1 MSLPDGNITVEIFN
15 PETPFGGVQIE
26 DADQQ
31 QLQVAINTGS
41 PVYSVF
47 GRIGAIVANCS
58 DYALCYAPL
67 GTQLPPGGATGQ
79 TLTKLGPN
87 DYDVGWSSAGAG
99 SVTNFSAGVL
109 SPLFTTSVVN
119 PTTTPALS
127 FSLSNAGAHTFLG
140 NNTGG
145 SAPPS
150 FIQPAFSDLSGTVD
164 LGGSQVSG
172 TLAAA
177 RFPAL
182 SGDVST
188 TAGSLTTSIGN
199 NVVTYA
205 KIQQAS
211 GASIL
216 LGRGAG
222 AGAGNFQEI
231 SLGTNLSMSGTT
243 LNATGGVTDG
253 DKGDIVV
260 SGSGATWT
268 IDTAVVSYAKIQN
281 VSATSRIL
289 GRITAGAGSIEELT
303 GTQATSLLD
312 VFSSTLKGLAPASGG
327 GTTNFLRADGNWA
340 SPGGGGTVTTTG
352 SPTSGRLSQ
361 FSGVTSIT
369 NVSAGAAIG
378 FIKLNAD
385 DTFAVESA
393 ATHRTSLGAN
403 TVGSNL
409 FTLTNPSAITFIKIN
424 ADNSISTESA
434 ATHRTSLGA
443 NTVGSNIFTAANP
456 SAITFLKVNADNSVT
471 FESASTHRTS
481 LGVAASGAVGSS
493 GLTMNTAR
501 LLGRTTAAAG
511 AIEEITVNA
520 ELSFSA
526 TALGI
531 ATAGVTYAKI
541 QNVGA
546 LSVFGRSGNTS
557 GVGADISATAAS
569 GAVLRESGSTI
580 GFGQIATAGIT
591 DANVTYAKIQ
601 NVTALSVFG
610 RASNTTG
617 VGADIVAGADF
628 NVLRRSGTTIGFG
641 AIDVSQAGAVTGD
654 LAYSN
659 LAQGSA
665 RSVLGVTGNATADVA
680 SIQGTADQV
689 LVVNGAGTALSFG
702 TVATNGI
709 TAAAVTYAKIQNAA
723 AEAVICRAAG
733 TSGVLG
739 EITLAASQLLGRGA
753 TGDVAAITLGSGLSM
768 TGATLNVTSG
778 GGNVSNS
785 GTPTAGQT
793 AIWTDATHIEGK
805 TTLAGGTTGQVLKK
819 SSNTDYDYAW
829 GAAGSGTPGG
839 NDTYIQF
846 NDGGSAFGGNLNF
859 TIDKTVPKI
868 TLWGFQFV
876 QGPVGAGGWIDVPIT
891 GSSGIG
897 TGGSGVNP
905 WIAYASSPT
914 HWFTSTAVGDLAYRN
929 ASGKQL
935 LFGISNAT
943 SYPTCIITYGLQRFV
958 AGALLGW
965 SSAADGSSA
974 PDIALG
980 RNAAGILEVN
990 SGTAGQYRD
999 LQARTLLAGGGTYTS
1014 PALSLFASN
1023 VGWFSAGG
1031 ADVQLSIGANPI
1043 MMFYNSPPMLRIG
1056 ANGFLQWSSN
1066 NDPSQGAG
1074 DVALYRNAAGILEVN
1089 SSTAGTFRDILAR
1102 GLRSNAVTFANK
1114 IASPVEGTLQAF
1126 TDSSTTTQGDTITG
1140 GGSGHVVGY
1149 YNGTN
1154 WIVTSGSGG
1163 AGGGNVSNSGTPT
1176 TGQYARWTD
1185 ATHIEGVATSTVKS
1199 DLSLNNVT
1207 NDAQTKASIVPN
1219 TVPTDGQILVGK
1231 TAANA
1236 YTTVGVTGSGATISL
1251 DNGGVLSISAIAN
1264 TSLSNS
1270 AITIAGTSTS
1280 LGGSIT
1286 RDSITGVSSNGVVK
1300 RTGANT
1306 YTNLTDTTVGDNLLT
1321 LTNPSAIRFLK
1332 INADN
1337 TVTAEAAATHLTSLG
1352 GTTAGLN
1359 LFDYVN
1365 GTGNEQILG
1374 ITAAGAITEYQAP
1387 GSAGQIV
1394 GVSATQ
1400 TLTNKRIDPRTITSA
1415 TNNTTP
1421 TPDVSTADEYIATAM
1436 TVNMVFGAP
1445 TGTPVQGTKLIIRI
1459 KDNGTVRT
1467 IGWNATYKPIGVT
1480 LPTTTVAN
1488 KLIYVGC
1495 IYNSTVPQW
1504 DVVAVASE
1512 A

>member
-1 MSLPDGNITVEIFN
+1 MAVPNVSNPPSETDPPVAVEVFF
-15 PETPFGGVQIE
+15 PESPFGGVQVFGATENPTLIE
-26 DADQQ
+26 
-31 QLQVAINTGS
+31 LNTGS

-47 GRIGAIVANCS
+47 GRVGAIVPVCS
-58 DYALCYAPL
+58 DYALCYASLSAAVPA
-67 GTQLPPGGATGQ
+67 GGLTGQ
-79 TLTKLGPN
+79 TLAKASN
-87 DYDVGWSSAGAG
+87 ADYDLVWSNAGAG
-99 SVTNFSAGVL
+99 TVTNFSAGVL

-150 FIQPAFSDLSGTVD
+150 YVQPDFTDLSGSIAI
-164 LGGSQVSG
+164 GQ
-172 TLAAA
+172 
-177 RFPAL
+177 
-182 SGDVST
+182 
-188 TAGSLTTSIGN
+188 IGN
-199 NVVTYA
+199 GLITYA
-205 KIQQAS
+205 KIQNVSAS
-211 GASIL
+211 VL

-222 AGAGNFQEI
+222 AGAGVMQEI
-231 SLGTNLSMSGTT
+231 TLGTNLSMSGTT
-243 LNATGGVTDG
+243 LNATGG
-253 DKGDIVV
+253 
-260 SGSGATWT
+260 
-268 IDTAVVSYAKIQN
+268 
-281 VSATSRIL
+281 
-289 GRITAGAGSIEELT
+289 
-303 GTQATSLLD
+303 
-312 VFSSTLKGLAPASGG
+312 
-327 GTTNFLRADGNWA
+327 A
-340 SPGGGGTVTTTG
+340 SPGGSSGDFQYNNGAGGLGGTNLVNLSGGLVITDATAFLLKDTSDPTKRFRFDAASIPTGTTQTIIVPNSGGSNPIIPLPDAGASNNFLTGISGSTGVFSKARPTISNLTDLSGASKLVGSGAGGAGVVEITLGTNLSMSGNTLNAAGGGGGNVSTSGTITTGQLAEWVTTTTIR
-352 SPTSGRLSQ
+352 SDTPAQART
-361 FSGVTSIT
+361 
-369 NVSAGAAIG
+369 AIG
-378 FIKLNAD
+378 
-385 DTFAVESA
+385 
-393 ATHRTSLGAN
+393 AT
-403 TVGSNL
+403 TVGGNL
-409 FTLTNPSAITFIKIN
+409 ITLTNPGAITFIKIN
-424 ADNSISTESA
+424 ADNSITTESGS
-434 ATHRTSLGA
+434 TLRSDIGA
-443 NTVGSNIFTAANP
+443 
-456 SAITFLKVNADNSVT
+456 
-471 FESASTHRTS
+471 
-481 LGVAASGAVGSS
+481 AASGAVGSS

-546 LSVFGRSGNTS
+546 LSVFGRSANS
-557 GVGADISATAAS
+557 AGVGADIAATAAS
-569 GAVLRESGSTI
+569 GAVLRESSSTI

-610 RASNTTG
+610 RASNTAG
-617 VGADIVAGADF
+617 VGADITAAADF

-641 AIDVSQAGAVTGD
+641 AIDLSQAGAVTGD
-654 LAYSN
+654 LAFSN

-723 AEAVICRAAG
+723 AESVICRAAG

-793 AIWTDATHIEGK
+793 AVWTDATHIEGK
-805 TTLAGGTTGQVLKK
+805 TTLAGGGSGQILAK
-819 SSNTDYDYAW
+819 SSATDYDYGWVTASGGGNVSNTGTPVDNQVAVW
-829 GAAGSGTPGG
+829 TDATHVEGNTALTFNGSTLTVPIGDPLAVPPVLGIQFGTTERVGFTRRGDSIYLNIYNNFGDPVLRWNGNGAYISIMHGSGLYGWAAGSPSDAWP
-839 NDTYIQF
+839 DT
-846 NDGGSAFGGNLNF
+846 A
-859 TIDKTVPKI
+859 
-868 TLWGFQFV
+868 
-876 QGPVGAGGWIDVPIT
+876 
-891 GSSGIG
+891 
-897 TGGSGVNP
+897 
-905 WIAYASSPT
+905 
-914 HWFTSTAVGDLAYRN
+914 LA
-929 ASGKQL
+929 
-935 LFGISNAT
+935 
-943 SYPTCIITYGLQRFV
+943 
-958 AGALLGW
+958 
-965 SSAADGSSA
+965 
-974 PDIALG
+974 
-980 RNAAGILEVN
+980 RNAAGIVEVN
-990 SGTAGQYRD
+990 SGTVGQYRD
-999 LQARTLLAGGGTYTS
+999 
-1014 PALSLFASN
+1014 
-1023 VGWFSAGG
+1023 
-1031 ADVQLSIGANPI
+1031 
-1043 MMFYNSPPMLRIG
+1043 
-1056 ANGFLQWSSN
+1056 
-1066 NDPSQGAG
+1066 
-1074 DVALYRNAAGILEVN
+1074 IL
-1089 SSTAGTFRDILAR
+1089 TR
-1102 GLRSNAVTFANK
+1102 GLRSNAVTFANA
-1114 IASPVEGTLQAF
+1114 IAAPVDGTLQAF
-1126 TDSSTTTQGDTITG
+1126 TDSTTSTQGATITG
-1140 GGSGHVVGY
+1140 GGSNHVVGY

-1154 WIVTSGSGG
+1154 WVVTSGSGG

-1199 DLSLNNVT
+1199 DLSLDNVT

-1231 TAANA
+1231 TASNA
-1236 YTTVGVTGSGATISL
+1236 YTAQTVSGSGATISL
-1251 DNGGVLSISAIAN
+1251 DNSGVVSISAIAN

-1280 LGGSIT
+1280 LGGSISQDT
-1286 RDSITGVSSNGVVK
+1286 ITGLSTTGLVK
-1300 RTGANT
+1300 RTAANT
-1306 YTNLTDTTVGDNLLT
+1306 L
-1321 LTNPSAIRFLK
+1321 S
-1332 INADN
+1332 
-1337 TVTAEAAATHLTSLG
+1337 TVTAP
-1352 GTTAGLN
+1352 
-1359 LFDYVN
+1359 
-1365 GTGNEQILG
+1365 TG
-1374 ITAAGAITEYQAP
+1374 AV
-1387 GSAGQIV
+1387 V
-1394 GVSATQ
+1394 GDTDTQ
-1400 TLTNKRIDPRTITSA
+1400 TLSAKRIDPRTITSA